1 MRLIGRHASP
11 FVRRVAV
18 TLQVYDLPYEHLSV
32 TPFGEDR
39 ARLARF
45 NPIGRVPALELDD
58 GEMLVDSA
66 VILDYLDQ
74 TVGPDRALTPPTG
87 PARRRV
93 LSLLAVANGTNEK
106 LVAALYERHFRPA
119 DRQHQPWIERCE
131 AQVID
136 GYAWLEQQ
144 FEGDWLTGA
153 EMTQADLTLAVFWLF
168 GQAKRPGFFGR
179 MTCPRIAALSER
191 LGAAPAFVAT
201 MPEEETLSR
210 DLSRRV

>member
-1 MRLIGRHASP
+1 MRLIGRYASP

-18 TLQVYDLPYEHLSV
+18 TLQVYDLPYDHLSV
-32 TPFGEDR
+32 MPFGADQE
-39 ARLARF
+39 RLTRF

-58 GEMLVDSA
+58 GEVLVDSA
-66 VILDYLDQ
+66 VILDHLDQ
-74 TVGPDRALTPPTG
+74 LVGPEKALTPPTG

-93 LSLLAVANGTNEK
+93 LSLLAVALGANEK

-119 DRQHQPWIERCE
+119 DRQHQPWIDRCE

-144 FEGDWLTGA
+144 FEGEWLTGA
-153 EMTQADLTLAVFWLF
+153 EMTQADVTLAVFWLF

-179 MTCPRIAALSER
+179 MTCPRIKALAER
-191 LGAAPAFVAT
+191 LGGTAAFMAT
-201 MPEEETLSR
+201 VPEEESLSR
-210 DLSRRV
+210 DLSGPD